1 MPRAEITRLLR
12 PHRRYALAF
21 VVVAGAYL
29 AAGKLGIELS
39 VARFVI
45 TPVWAPSGIAVAAL
59 LLGGARL
66 WPAVA
71 LGAFLA
77 NLTSGTGAPVA
88 LGIAAG
94 NTLEPLVATYL
105 LRRVGFR
112 PALDRVRDVLAL
124 VGFGALGSTIV
135 AATSGTSLLALDG
148 SLRGSYGS
156 GWLLWWFGDGTGV
169 LMVAPLILVAAAHR
183 RWRPRPVELLEA
195 TAGLAAV
202 GAACGVV
209 FFAGYWR
216 YPYLVFPL

>member
-1 MPRAEITRLLR
+1 MGVVQRD
-12 PHRRYALAF
+12 RRYALALL
-21 VVVAGAYL
+21 VVAGAYL

-77 NLTSGTGAPVA
+77 NVTSGTGAPIA

-94 NTLEPLVATYL
+94 NTLEPLLATYL

-124 VGFGALGSTIV
+124 VGFAALGSTIV
-135 AATSGTSLLALDG
+135 AATGGTSLLALDG
-148 SLRGSYGS
+148 SLRGSYG
-156 GWLLWWFGDGTGV
+156 
-169 LMVAPLILVAAAHR
+169 
-183 RWRPRPVELLEA
+183 
-195 TAGLAAV
+195 
-202 GAACGVV
+202 
-209 FFAGYWR
+209 
-216 YPYLVFPL
+216 

>member
-1 MPRAEITRLLR
+1 MPRGGVMGVVQRD
-12 PHRRYALAF
+12 RRYALALL
-21 VVVAGAYL
+21 VVAGAYL

-77 NLTSGTGAPVA
+77 NVTSGTGAPIA

-94 NTLEPLVATYL
+94 NTLEPLLATYL

-124 VGFGALGSTIV
+124 VGFAALGSTIV
-135 AATSGTSLLALDG
+135 AATGGTSLL
-148 SLRGSYGS
+148 
-156 GWLLWWFGDGTGV
+156 
-169 LMVAPLILVAAAHR
+169 
-183 RWRPRPVELLEA
+183 
-195 TAGLAAV
+195 
-202 GAACGVV
+202 
-209 FFAGYWR
+209 
-216 YPYLVFPL
+216 